1 MASLKQTGAL
11 SLLGDYSFD
20 EKTIHIHPNDA
31 YDVGLMTL
39 RETVKIFVGCTVEE
53 FLQGTAQHVFGNLY
67 LRNETRVGTL
77 EVSLKTAT
85 RLGRPKHVRV
95 LYFTGEDKYGRIL
108 IQPADAAQ

>member
-1 MASLKQTGAL
+1 VASVSQTGPL

-20 EKTIHIHPNDA
+20 EKSVNIHPNDA
-31 YDVGLMTL
+31 YDLGLMTT

-53 FLQGTAQHVFGNLY
+53 FLQGSVEHTFGNLY

-85 RLGRPKHVRV
+85 RLGRPKQVRV
-95 LYFTGEDKYGRIL
+95 LYFSGEEKYGRVL
-108 IQPADAAQ
+108 IQPVPANP

>member
-31 YDVGLMTL
+31 YDLGLMTL
-39 RETVKIFVGCTVEE
+39 RETVKIFVGITVEE
-53 FLQGTAQHVFGNLY
+53 FLQGSGQHIFGNLY

-85 RLGRPKHVRV
+85 RLGRPKQARL

-108 IQPADAAQ
+108 IQAVESAK